1 MKLSR
6 RTFGSTAFAAIAL
19 LSCLPAQAGGEK
31 YTDAAFEAAQKAG
44 KPILV
49 DISAAWCPVC
59 RVQAPIV
66 EDLAMSDKFK
76 DLVHLEVDFDR
87 QKDVLRRLNAP
98 RQSTLIVFK
107 GTAEVGRSV
116 GDVNRQS
123 IEAMMEK
130 ALK

>member
-1 MKLSR
+1 MMLSR
-6 RTFGSTAFAAIAL
+6 RSLLASAIAALAL
-19 LSCLPAQAGGEK
+19 LPSVSAHAGGEK
-31 YTDAAFEAAQKAG
+31 FTDAAFEAAQKAG

-49 DISAAWCPVC
+49 DVSAVWCPIC

-66 EDLAMSDKFK
+66 EDLAMSEKFK
-76 DLVHLEVDFDR
+76 AFVHLEVDFDR
-87 QKDVLRRLNAP
+87 QKDVMRRLNAP

-107 GTAEVGRSV
+107 GTVEIDRSV